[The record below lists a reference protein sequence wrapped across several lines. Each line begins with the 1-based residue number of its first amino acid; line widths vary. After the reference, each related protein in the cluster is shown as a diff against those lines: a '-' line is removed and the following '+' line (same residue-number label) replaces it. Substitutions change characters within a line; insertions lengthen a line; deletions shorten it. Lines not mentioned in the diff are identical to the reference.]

1 MWTAPLLKTEVFSD
15 CTEGAVDPYFF
26 IVSIMSNTYT
36 ARNANI
42 LIGVHVSPGLLE
54 EMMEHYDEIMMR
66 SHLNILCIGLRLEP
80 SPFEHMMA

>member
-1 MWTAPLLKTEVFSD
+1 MDGTAIENGSVLRLHGK
-15 CTEGAVDPYFF
+15 GRGPYFF

-66 SHLNILCIGLRLEP
+66 SHLNICVLG
-80 SPFEHMMA
+80 